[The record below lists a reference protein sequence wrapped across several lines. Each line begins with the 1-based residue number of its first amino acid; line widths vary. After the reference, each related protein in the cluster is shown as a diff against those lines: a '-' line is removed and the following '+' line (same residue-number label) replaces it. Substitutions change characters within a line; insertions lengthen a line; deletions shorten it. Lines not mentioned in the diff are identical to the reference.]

1 VVVLGGM
8 HFFNMGAIAHFGRK
22 VNGWLSGQDGYAAA

>member
-1 VVVLGGM
+1 
-8 HFFNMGAIAHFGRK
+8 MGAIAHFGRK